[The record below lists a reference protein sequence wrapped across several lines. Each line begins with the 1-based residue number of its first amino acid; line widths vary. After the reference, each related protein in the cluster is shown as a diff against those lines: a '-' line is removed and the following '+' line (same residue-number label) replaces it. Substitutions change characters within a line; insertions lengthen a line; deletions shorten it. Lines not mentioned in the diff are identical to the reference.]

1 MAQFMNTS
9 YGRRRPGSDHPSVLY
24 YVGLFAQVDS
34 YAARHK
40 LKGIPRAELPR
51 FIWMPSRRAGTT
63 FSSS

>member
-9 YGRRRPGSDHPSVLY
+9 YADVALAATIPSMLY

-40 LKGIPRAELPR
+40 LEGSRAR
-51 FIWMPSRRAGTT
+51 SFRASWMPSRRAGTT
-63 FSSS
+63 CS